1 LIREP
6 RLIAPV
12 ELLEKADELEGRIFF
27 TPSAL
32 FLAPLFAPEKIEP
45 GWTLARS
52 MRLQTSL
59 TDWRA
64 EDRKNPFAGIVIV
77 GGDVRPSP
85 FLEMVRAMPG
95 WNLAATDN
103 HGLLF
108 VRKTTAMELASPEAA
123 KQKFAS
129 PENQAIYLSQAA
141 MVHQAIEKP
150 KKARDLI
157 GEAMELSDSN
167 QVRVRAAQF
176 AASEG
181 RWSDV
186 LETLSPV
193 LKKNRWSIQAR
204 YLEALAFFETGAISK
219 AAEKSNALAESC
231 PQDSAIL
238 SLQARVAA
246 QNNDPAT
253 EILALEKLLA
263 LAKCGGQPSG
273 DFHALLG
280 QAWARRGFPDQ
291 ALANYQAALDANPA
305 EEVRAKIEESMKV
318 IRERT
323 R

>member
-1 LIREP
+1 
-6 RLIAPV
+6 
-12 ELLEKADELEGRIFF
+12 
-27 TPSAL
+27 
-32 FLAPLFAPEKIEP
+32 
-45 GWTLARS
+45 
-52 MRLQTSL
+52 
-59 TDWRA
+59 
-64 EDRKNPFAGIVIV
+64 
-77 GGDVRPSP
+77 
-85 FLEMVRAMPG
+85 
-95 WNLAATDN
+95 
-103 HGLLF
+103 
-108 VRKTTAMELASPEAA
+108 
-123 KQKFAS
+123 
-129 PENQAIYLSQAA
+129 

-263 LAKCGGQPSG
+263 LAKRGGQPSG